1 MNLFKDLAISLK
13 PEKTSTQKH
22 DFYIVPFYGVDFEV
36 NFTYDGQ
43 NRFGEPL
50 FFEPNGINV
59 DQYEYDD
66 FLNQLAQ
73 DIIYDKAYR
82 MLKSELIENQR

>member
-1 MNLFKDLAISLK
+1 MQLFNDLSKAFK
-13 PEKTSTQKH
+13 PETTSTKKH

-36 NFTYDGQ
+36 NFTYDGH

-59 DQYEYDD
+59 DSNEFDE
-66 FLNQLAQ
+66 FLTKLAQ
-73 DIIYDKAYR
+73 DMLYDKAYR
-82 MLKSELIENQR
+82 MLKAELIENQR